1 MTGVQTCALPIS
13 EEGENIEGVIGIV
26 GFSFAGMAQNM
37 GMAFAQLKDWSLR
50 PRADQ
55 SVDAILGRAMQRFA
69 RIKEGIVISFNLPAV
84 PSLGLATG
92 FDLFLQDRAGLGHAK
107 LLEAR
112 NQLLGLA
119 SQNPNLVRVRP
130 NGMDDVSRPS
140 RSRTRPRQ
148 LANRQPPNR
157 SVLHRQMARQRA

>member
-1 MTGVQTCALPIS
+1 MCSSDL
-13 EEGENIEGVIGIV
+13 VIGIV
-26 GFSFAGMAQNM
+26 GFSFAGIAQNM

-84 PSLGLATG
+84 PALGLATG

-107 LLEAR
+107 LLEAILCVLR
-112 NQLLGLA
+112 GRHPLWGIGVTSEIDFTLSPMLPIERIAFSCPIPGPLTYTWT
-119 SQNPNLVRVRP
+119 
-130 NGMDDVSRPS
+130 SRKP
-140 RSRTRPRQ
+140 
-148 LANRQPPNR
+148 
-157 SVLHRQMARQRA
+157 